1 VTAELSAEEQRLVP
15 LMVGYQNG
23 SMDDFASLYAALE
36 RPLSRYLW
44 TFVRNQAIAEELLQD
59 TFLQLHRARHTYTP
73 PRPVKPWIY
82 AITRHVALMH
92 LRSRRRRPE
101 FTVEERFPEVPVLP
115 EVGTLA
121 DESVL
126 QRLLAMLPR
135 PAQEVLVLHHMLGLS
150 FEEVGRVIG
159 VSAGAAKVRAHR
171 ALKAIRQNLAE
182 EEEPS

>member
-1 VTAELSAEEQRLVP
+1 MTAELSAEQQKLVR

-92 LRSRRRRPE
+92 LRSRKRRPE
-101 FTVEERFPEVPVLP
+101 SNVEENFPDVPVLP
-115 EVGTLA
+115 DVGKLT
-121 DESVL
+121 DQSVL
-126 QRLLAMLPR
+126 QRLLAKLPR

-171 ALKAIRQNLAE
+171 ALKIIRQNLAQK
-182 EEEPS
+182 EEPS